1 MLYGKSDTL
10 LLFAFQSFFP
20 FHWILRSCW
29 QFTLWTFIQHRRLG
43 YLRRFA
49 SCCCFESI
57 WCCPQ
62 CITWRCCSETDKLL
76 LFESS
81 RWSQAGGFGN
91 DLGLDFLD
99 RLPQWDEKERGHRS
113 LFFEIVDLFVN
124 INEQS
129 VDSLDLEF
137 AGYQSLL
144 KVQVLLLQE
153 FEIEDSLM

>member
-1 MLYGKSDTL
+1 
-10 LLFAFQSFFP
+10 
-20 FHWILRSCW
+20 
-29 QFTLWTFIQHRRLG
+29 
-43 YLRRFA
+43 
-49 SCCCFESI
+49 
-57 WCCPQ
+57 
-62 CITWRCCSETDKLL
+62 
-76 LFESS
+76 
-81 RWSQAGGFGN
+81 
-91 DLGLDFLD
+91 LGLDFLD